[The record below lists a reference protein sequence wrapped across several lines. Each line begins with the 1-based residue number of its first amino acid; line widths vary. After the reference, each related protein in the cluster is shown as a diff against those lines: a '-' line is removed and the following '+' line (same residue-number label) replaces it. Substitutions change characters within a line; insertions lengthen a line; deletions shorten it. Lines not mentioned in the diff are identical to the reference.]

1 MIDWQSCKFVALLLL
16 STCYW
21 LYKPPLFVAFSEVE
35 GWHAGLLAMVGT
47 VVLISNATEVL
58 LKRSQIGRSSVACT
72 LVSCEIAGMVL
83 SYDGDI
89 RSVIVS

>member
-35 GWHAGLLAMVGT
+35 GWHGGLLAMVGT
-47 VVLISNATEVL
+47 PVLISNATEVL
-58 LKRSQIGRSSVACT
+58 LKRSQIARCSVGCT
-72 LVSCEIAGMVL
+72 LVLCQIAGMLL
-83 SYDGDI
+83 SYDGDV